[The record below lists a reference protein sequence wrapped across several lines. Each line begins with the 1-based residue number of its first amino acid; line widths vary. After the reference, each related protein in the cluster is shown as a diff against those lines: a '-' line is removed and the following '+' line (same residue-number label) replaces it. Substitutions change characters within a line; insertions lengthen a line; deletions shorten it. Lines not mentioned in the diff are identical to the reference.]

1 MKLRCIVGWIL
12 SGLVAT
18 VAHGRIG
25 ETRTQCIARYGIA
38 KSEVKLT
45 DNIFDSVAQY
55 KIEGLS
61 IGAFFVGTKVEC
73 LTFERETQKDVWTNE
88 AWREYEIHSL
98 LERNGGGKKWDAL
111 PVDRLLE
118 LGKTFEVFHY
128 LDELMLNRKAKLL
141 SVWATVDQELVA
153 VNFANFVGPIETHKL
168 YIRTRRSLERQ
179 LILLKGERL
188 KKLEHF

>member
-1 MKLRCIVGWIL
+1 MKLRWMIGWIL
-12 SGLVAT
+12 SGVMTT

-25 ETRTQCIARYGIA
+25 ETRTQSIARYGIA

-55 KIEGLS
+55 KIDGLS
-61 IGAFFVGTKVEC
+61 IGAYFVGTKVEC

-98 LERNGGGKKWDAL
+98 LERNGGGKKWEVL
-111 PVDRLLE
+111 PPDRLLE

-128 LDELMLNRKAKLL
+128 RDELVLNRKAKLL

-153 VNFANFVGPIETHKL
+153 VNFANFGGPTETHKL
-168 YIRTRRSLERQ
+168 FIRTRRSLEHQ
-179 LILLKGERL
+179 LTLFKAERL